1 MSPQQQE
8 REVLPAG
15 DSNATSAPAGEISRS
30 VLWSVVGRVKKIEL
44 YSCDNYITLVYYVV
58 FDDI

>member
-1 MSPQQQE
+1 MI
-8 REVLPAG
+8 PAG
-15 DSNATSAPAGEISRS
+15 DSNATSAPAGEISRA

-44 YSCDNYITLVYYVV
+44 HSCDNYIIHVYYVV

>member
-8 REVLPAG
+8 REVMPAG
-15 DSNATSAPAGEISRS
+15 DSNATSAPAGEIFRA
-30 VLWSVVGRVKKIEL
+30 VLWSVIGRVNKIEL
-44 YSCDNYITLVYYVV
+44 HSCDNYIIHVYYVV